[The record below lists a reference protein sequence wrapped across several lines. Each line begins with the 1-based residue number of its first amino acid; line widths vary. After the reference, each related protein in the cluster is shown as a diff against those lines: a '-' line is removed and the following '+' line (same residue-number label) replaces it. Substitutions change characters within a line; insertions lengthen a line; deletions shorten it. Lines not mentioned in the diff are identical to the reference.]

1 MGPLLASKRLRPGE
15 VLNCFLP
22 RRQAAIGGVPP
33 AISGACGRAA
43 GADAALLELL
53 GDRGCPVV
61 DRLPVAVV
69 ALAAWAMR
77 TDAFSAKPSLLRSS
91 FPATA

>member
-43 GADAALLELL
+43 GADAALLELHYTPTHGSWL
-53 GDRGCPVV
+53 DVAEIELAVLAEQGLDR
-61 DRLPVAVV
+61 RLAG
-69 ALAAWAMR
+69 R
-77 TDAFSAKPSLLRSS
+77 
-91 FPATA
+91 